1 MSNLLSPPI
10 STPPKRLKMSY
21 AEYLNV
27 ASETQITEWV
37 DGEIIIHMPPIYEH
51 QYLAGFLQALLLAF
65 ILDFDLGELVV
76 APYEVKL
83 WPDGPSR
90 EPDLAFIHHSNQ
102 AQLKRKSKRYDGA
115 PDLIIEIVSPSSV
128 RDDRVDKFMEYEQ
141 AGVKEY
147 WIIDPRSR
155 RQRVDVYGRN
165 PTSNMLEEMPI
176 DEAGRFHSAV
186 LPGFW
191 LDPDWLWQN
200 VLPDYRSCLATIMLT
215 VPTLPEANRAYYQQ
229 TLNLYG
235 HP

>member
-1 MSNLLSPPI
+1 MSNILVSLT
-10 STPPKRLKMSY
+10 STPQRLKMSY
-21 AEYLNV
+21 EEYLNV

-76 APYEVKL
+76 APFEVKL

-90 EPDLAFIHHSNQ
+90 EPDLAFVHHHNQ
-102 AQLKRKSKRYDGA
+102 SSLKRKSKRFDGA
-115 PDLIIEIVSPSSV
+115 PDLIIEIVSPGSV

-155 RQRVDVYGRN
+155 RQRVDVYGRH
-165 PTSNMLEEMPI
+165 PVTGMFEEIPL
-176 DEAGRFHSAV
+176 DEVGRFHSTV
-186 LPGFW
+186 LTGFW

-200 VLPDYRSCLATIMLT
+200 VVPDYRSCLATIMLT
-215 VPTLPEANRAYYQQ
+215 IPTLPEAKRAYYQQ
-229 TLNLYG
+229 TLHLYG
-235 HP
+235 NP